1 MKDASDEQQ
10 MAELQRFLVAAI
22 KEYVADSPLN
32 RLTLVDNSPIWEEPL
47 VAFADGDDPLFEQY
61 KTVVGE
67 FHLTPREALAAYVR
81 ATTGAEPPAW
91 PRVSVVSWVLP
102 AAKKTRLSNR
112 RMTEGPSRRWNN
124 TRFQGE
130 DFNDSLRR
138 YVVSLLQQRGH
149 LAVAPVITELFK
161 IQFIPKGLV
170 VPKEGLASTW
180 SERHVAHV
188 AGHGTFGLSDG
199 LITSKGI
206 AHRCGSVVTDAA
218 FKPSARAYSSPFEY
232 CLFKSEG
239 SCGRCIE
246 RCPCG
251 AIGPDGHDK
260 EKCRQYMFVAQL
272 DWTKKPGYIGNYS
285 GCGLCQTKVPC
296 EARIPRR
303 GRAIAE
309 PAVVGLKA
317 RD

>member
-1 MKDASDEQQ
+1 MKDASDEQPV
-10 MAELQRFLVAAI
+10 AELQRFLVEAI
-22 KEYVADSPLN
+22 KKYVADSPLN

-47 VAFADGDDPLFEQY
+47 VAFADGDDPLFDQY
-61 KTVVGE
+61 KAVVGE
-67 FHLTPREALAAYVR
+67 FHLTPREALAAHVR
-81 ATTGAEPPAW
+81 ATTGAAPPAW
-91 PRVSVVSWVLP
+91 PRVGVVSWILP

-138 YVVSLLQQRGH
+138 HVVSLLQERGYV
-149 LAVAPVITELFK
+149 AVAPVITELFK
-161 IQFIPKGLV
+161 IHFTPK
-170 VPKEGLASTW
+170 GLASTW
-180 SERHVAHV
+180 SERHVAYV

-199 LITSKGI
+199 LITSRGI
-206 AHRCGSVVTDAA
+206 AHRCGSVVTDVA
-218 FKPSARAYSSPFEY
+218 FIPSARDYSGPFDY
-232 CLFKSEG
+232 CLHKSEG
-239 SCGRCIE
+239 SCGRCVK

-272 DWTKKPGYIGNYS
+272 EWTKKPGYIGNYS
-285 GCGLCQTKVPC
+285 GCGLCQTGVPC

-303 GRAIAE
+303 GGATAE

-317 RD
+317 RG